1 MFGEQSENVVMKS
14 SHPIINNNH
23 SQYHSISSCVHMF
36 LVKRET
42 HVLPD
47 NFMQLYQ
54 YIEEVIFN
62 GEPGVLTKD
71 DVSMLLLSELGTSYT
86 HRTPLIAHLLGRLW
100 CKSENVS
107 IIIRLLI
114 FI

>member
-1 MFGEQSENVVMKS
+1 MKS

-47 NFMQLYQ
+47 NFVQLYQ

-86 HRTPLIAHLLGRLW
+86 HRTPLIAPLLGRL
-100 CKSENVS
+100 V
-107 IIIRLLI
+107 
-114 FI
+114 